1 MPFGS
6 PEPPP
11 SALDEREVL
20 LGFIRW
26 QRDQVVATAEG
37 LSEDELRW
45 TPDDRLLPIIGIIN
59 HLLHME
65 WRWIEGRY
73 LGIEFPPREEEFVLG
88 PEVTGAE
95 VIRAYAEQ
103 ARRTE
108 DIVRAASN
116 LDVHCLGDEAGRG
129 QLHDLLG
136 FDQPVELRWVLL
148 HLLEETAHHAGHADS
163 TRENWLHR

>member
-116 LDVHCLGDEAGRG
+116 LDVHCLGDEAGRD